1 MTRKLVTVRVV
12 DELKPIEGADLI
24 ELAVV
29 DGWQCVV
36 KKGEFKVGDQ
46 GLYFEID
53 SFLPAEDSRFKFLEK
68 NFSNYRNRYGARIRT
83 IKLKGQISQGL
94 LLPVSDFMELAS
106 RKWETFKTDYD
117 YAEDLKVIKW
127 EPVQPAFVQQSKK
140 LTWFGRK
147 IKKFQHGK
155 LKPFLAWL
163 EQKFPRWFA
172 SEGTKP
178 FPSFVPKTDEERVQN
193 LIKKIDPDT
202 GEEYEATIKLDG
214 SSMTVYHNRGVVGVC
229 SRNFDLAKNPDDKFW
244 ATALKYDLPNKLKDL
259 KGNFAIQ
266 GELMGP
272 GIQGN
277 REGLPTYDFF
287 VFKIWDIDEKRFIG
301 KTGKDDLCKK
311 LGLKQVPS
319 LGVMKLNTFKTID
332 NYLSFAEGPSLNAK
346 TREGVVFEKVDGSK
360 GFKVISNSYLL
371 KHKE

>member
-1 MTRKLVTVRVV
+1 MTRKLVTVRKV
-12 DELKPIEGADLI
+12 DELKAIPEADLI

-46 GLYFEID
+46 ALYFEID
-53 SFLPAEDSRFKFLEK
+53 SFLPAEDTRFKFLEK
-68 NFSNYRNRYGARIRT
+68 NFSNYKNRYGARIRT

-106 RKWETFKTDYD
+106 RKWEVFKEDHD

-127 EPVQPAFVQQSKK
+127 EPHTPAFVQESKK
-140 LTWFGRK
+140 LTWFG
-147 IKKFQHGK
+147 KKVKK
-155 LKPFLAWL
+155 LKHTRLKPLLAWL
-163 EQKFPRWFA
+163 EEKFPSWFA

-178 FPSFVPKTDEERVQN
+178 FPSFIPKTDEERIQN
-193 LIKKIDPDT
+193 LIKKIDPD
-202 GEEYEATIKLDG
+202 EDEMHEATVKLDG
-214 SSMTVYHNRGVVGVC
+214 SSCTVYHNRKRVGVC

-244 ATALKYDLPNKLKDL
+244 ATALKYDLPKKLKDSGL
-259 KGNFAIQ
+259 NIGIQ

-277 REGLPTYDFF
+277 REGLPTYDLFIY
-287 VFKIWDIDEKRFIG
+287 KIWDIDNKRYYS
-301 KTGKDDLCKK
+301 KVERETLCDSW
-311 LGLKQVPS
+311 GLKQVPT
-319 LGVMKLNTFKTID
+319 LGVLKLSSFRKIED
-332 NYLSFAEGPSLNAK
+332 YLSFAEGPSLNAK
-346 TREGVVFEKVDGSK
+346 QREGVVFTNIFGKK
-360 GFKVISNSYLL
+360 GFKVIANSYLL